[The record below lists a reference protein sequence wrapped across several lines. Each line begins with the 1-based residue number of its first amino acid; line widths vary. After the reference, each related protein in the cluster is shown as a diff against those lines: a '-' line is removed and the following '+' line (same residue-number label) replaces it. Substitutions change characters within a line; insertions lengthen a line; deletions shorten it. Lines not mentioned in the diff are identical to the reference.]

1 MIKGR
6 IIIIALMSII
16 GFGFIIAIPIGV
28 LSVNFSSYGTIN
40 KKLSFEYLPDE
51 SSAVEGLN
59 LNVDFGNIEIK
70 YIDTPINYFVKI
82 DVNIEMAGKGLANK
96 DYLDYFNII
105 EGNTTGSPI
114 DFSMR
119 FLSGIIESEVE
130 SLIRDISVIVTIQK
144 GILFDISAM
153 VLKGNVDLSVPFNVP
168 INNINVNTTVGRIS
182 YELRNCIVEG
192 NITGITNQGD
202 VRLTTEDVQYTRNSV
217 WYIKSIQ
224 DSIIF
229 DIDQSLDMGANVT
242 GYGESRD
249 KFVKTFYYDDT
260 DSVGAWLK
268 LVDQDSGFPD
278 DPDHYYNPDGWD
290 WITNPNDWISPVYG
304 YEFISSDFPAKNNYN
319 ISIYSHAGRHFFHW
333 SLYNEP

>member
-168 INNINVNTTVGRIS
+168 INKINVNTTVGRLS
-182 YELRNCIVEG
+182 YELRNCISAA
-192 NITGITNQGD
+192 N
-202 VRLTTEDVQYTRNSV
+202 R
-217 WYIKSIQ
+217 KSY
-224 DSIIF
+224 F
-229 DIDQSLDMGANVT
+229 
-242 GYGESRD
+242 
-249 KFVKTFYYDDT
+249 
-260 DSVGAWLK
+260 
-268 LVDQDSGFPD
+268 
-278 DPDHYYNPDGWD
+278 
-290 WITNPNDWISPVYG
+290 
-304 YEFISSDFPAKNNYN
+304 
-319 ISIYSHAGRHFFHW
+319 
-333 SLYNEP
+333 